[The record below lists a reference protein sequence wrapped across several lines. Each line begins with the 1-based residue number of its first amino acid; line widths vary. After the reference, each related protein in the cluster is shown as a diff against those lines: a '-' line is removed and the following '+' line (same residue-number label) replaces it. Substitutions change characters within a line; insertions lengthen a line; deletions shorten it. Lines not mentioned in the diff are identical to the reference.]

1 MINYK
6 ALKSAS
12 KVSLSKTNDGLYYI
26 TKKNYNIDTGAEE
39 NDSISRVIIAEI
51 DTRVSHISA
60 QSTALSNEKADLE
73 QLKTD
78 LEAL

>member
-1 MINYK
+1 MKNYK

-26 TKKNYNIDTGAEE
+26 TKKNYNADTGAEE
-39 NDSISRVIIAEI
+39 NDSISRIEI
-51 DTRVSHISA
+51 SDIDARVSKISA
-60 QSTALSNEKADLE
+60 LSTELTNEKADLE

>member
-1 MINYK
+1 MKNYK

-12 KVSLSKTNDGLYYI
+12 KVSLNKTNDGLYYI
-26 TKKNYNIDTGAEE
+26 TKKNYNTDTGAEE
-39 NDSISRVIIAEI
+39 NDSISRVEIADI
-51 DTRVSHISA
+51 DVRVSHISA
-60 QSTALSNEKADLE
+60 LSTELANEKADLE

>member
-1 MINYK
+1 MRNYK

-26 TKKNYNIDTGAEE
+26 TKKNYNTDTGAEE
-39 NDSISRVIIAEI
+39 NDSISRIVIADI
-51 DTRVSHISA
+51 DDRVSHISA
-60 QSTALSNEKADLE
+60 LSTELTNEKADLE

>member
-1 MINYK
+1 MKDYK

-12 KVSLSKTNDGLYYI
+12 KVSISKTNEGQYFI
-26 TKKNYNIDTGAEE
+26 TKKNYNMDTGAELD
-39 NDSISRVIIAEI
+39 DSISQVRIEDIN
-51 DTRVSHISA
+51 TRVTSISA
-60 QSTALSNEKADLE
+60 QITALTSEKADFE

>member
-1 MINYK
+1 MKDYK

-12 KVSLSKTNDGLYYI
+12 KVSLSKTNDDLYYI
-26 TKKNYNIDTGAEE
+26 TKKNYNADTGAEE
-39 NDSISRVIIAEI
+39 NDSISRVEIA
-51 DTRVSHISA
+51 DLDARLSSIST
-60 QSTALSNEKADLE
+60 QSTELTNEKADLE

>member
-1 MINYK
+1 MKNYK

-12 KVSLSKTNDGLYYI
+12 KVSLSKTNDDLYYI
-26 TKKNYNIDTGAEE
+26 TKKNYNVNTGVEE
-39 NDSISRVIIAEI
+39 NDSISRVEIADI
-51 DTRVSHISA
+51 DARISLISA
-60 QSTALSNEKADLE
+60 QSTELANEKADLE

>member
-1 MINYK
+1 MLNYK

-12 KVSLSKTNDGLYYI
+12 KVSLSKTNDDLYYI
-26 TKKNYNIDTGAEE
+26 TKKNYNTDTGAEE
-39 NDSISRVIIAEI
+39 NDSISRVVIADI
-51 DTRVSHISA
+51 DTRLSHIST
-60 QSTALSNEKADLE
+60 QSTELANEKADLE

>member
-1 MINYK
+1 MKNYK

-12 KVSLSKTNDGLYYI
+12 KVSISKTNDGLYYI

-39 NDSISRVIIAEI
+39 NDSISRVEIADI
-51 DTRVSHISA
+51 DVRVSHISA
-60 QSTALSNEKADLE
+60 LSTELTNEKADLE

>member
-1 MINYK
+1 MKNYK

-12 KVSLSKTNDGLYYI
+12 KVSLSKTNDGLYYM
-26 TKKNYNIDTGAEE
+26 TKKNYNTDTGDEE
-39 NDSISRVIIAEI
+39 NDSIFKVELTDVKDRIDNIATQI
-51 DTRVSHISA
+51 TYL
-60 QSTALSNEKADLE
+60 TAEKEDYE

>member
-1 MINYK
+1 MKNYK

-12 KVSLSKTNDGLYYI
+12 KVSLNKTNDGLYYI
-26 TKKNYNIDTGAEE
+26 TKKNYNTDTGAEE
-39 NDSISRVIIAEI
+39 NDSISRVVIADI
-51 DTRVSHISA
+51 DIRVSDISA
-60 QSTALSNEKADLE
+60 LSTELANEKADLE

>member
-1 MINYK
+1 MKDYK

-12 KVSLSKTNDGLYYI
+12 KVSISKTNEGQYFI
-26 TKKNYNIDTGAEE
+26 TKKNYNMDTGVELD
-39 NDSISRVIIAEI
+39 DSINQVRIEDIN
-51 DTRVSHISA
+51 TRVTNISA
-60 QSTALSNEKADLE
+60 QITALTSEKADCE